1 MKQEGLDHLDQTEEP
16 TTRVRE
22 GVAEVLVA
30 TTTTTATATATA
42 RKKLEEFEGNNHDGQ
57 CRRDENWAQP
67 VLHLGIPKKRLLK
80 QHLVP
85 VWKTTFKESVTKSN
99 KKK

>member
-1 MKQEGLDHLDQTEEP
+1 MKREGLDRLDQTEEP

-22 GVAEVLVA
+22 DVAEVLVA
-30 TTTTTATATATA
+30 TTATTTTTTK
-42 RKKLEEFEGNNHDGQ
+42 RKKVEEVEGNNHGGQ

-85 VWKTTFKESVTKSN
+85 VWKTTFKELVTKSN